1 MKPNFMYIK
10 IPGGF
15 NMIFKFREIFHKEGW
30 KEDMLSAE
38 LDPEVPTVSDKI
50 QVHQSAQ
57 KGEARERKRNR
68 ERERDRERQR
78 EGATERA

>member
-1 MKPNFMYIK
+1 MKPDFMYIK

-30 KEDMLSAE
+30 KEDMFSAE

-57 KGEARERKRNR
+57 KGEARERKRDR
-68 ERERDRERQR
+68 ERERKRET
-78 EGATERA
+78 ATERERE